1 MANALSFRSRRG
13 PMWFAGFGL
22 AMPLLVASLLSAA
35 AQAPAPAAPAP
46 NPQMVAA
53 QSAFDALPEAERRAI
68 QTDLI
73 WAGAFNGAVSGSFGP
88 LTFRGINTI
97 KAATRGAPDGILNPV
112 ERRALAQ
119 RAAAARDAAG
129 FRLIA
134 DERTG
139 ARIGI
144 PSKLLPK
151 RDVSPNGG
159 RWQSEDGRVTLDTST
174 TPPGGDT
181 LDILFERATSAVVQG
196 RKITY
201 KLLRPDFFVI
211 TGETATGKFYRRL
224 SSGPAGLRGFS
235 IGYDKALTPVVDPM
249 VIAIAASFE
258 PFPTGPMPAAAPAVA
273 SASGATP
280 APGSQ
285 PAVPPP
291 VARATERYG
300 AGLIVGDRLV
310 LTATA
315 AIDPCKALR
324 VGGRAAK
331 LRAKDDASGLALLD
345 VDGISGAAPGL
356 RGEALGEQAGLVL
369 VAYGNTGGQRAAM
382 ALPGQGVKVGSGAAV
397 FAPLQP
403 GQVGSPAFDR
413 QGRLAGLVTAD
424 PSDKFLVAGVA
435 PQRAYAVADGA
446 AIGPFLSK
454 AGVTLPTAAAA
465 VELSTGAVVDKA
477 GKAVLQIVCTL

>member
-1 MANALSFRSRRG
+1 MANALSFRSRCMARR
-13 PMWFAGFGL
+13 FAGLGL
-22 AMPLLVASLLSAA
+22 AVPFLAASLLCAA
-35 AQAPAPAAPAP
+35 AQVPAPAMPAP
-46 NPQMVAA
+46 NPQIAAA
-53 QSAFDALPEAERRAI
+53 QVAFDALPEAERKAI

-88 LTFRGINTI
+88 LTFRGINAI
-97 KAATRGAPDGILNPV
+97 KAATRGAPDGILTPA

-129 FRLIA
+129 FRLIS
-134 DERTG
+134 DERSG
-139 ARIGI
+139 VRIGI
-144 PSKLLPK
+144 PGKLLPK

-159 RWQSEDGRVTLDTST
+159 RWQSEDGRVTLDTSA

-181 LDILFERATSAVVQG
+181 LEALFERATSAAVQG

-201 KLLRPDFFVI
+201 KLLRPDFFVV
-211 TGETATGKFYRRL
+211 TGETASGKFYRRL

-235 IGYDKALTPVVDPM
+235 IGYDKALTQAVDPL

-258 PFPTGPMPAAAPAVA
+258 PFPTGSAPAAGPAVA
-273 SASGATP
+273 NSAP
-280 APGSQ
+280 APGI
-285 PAVPPP
+285 PAAQSAAPPA
-291 VARATERYG
+291 ARPTERYG
-300 AGLIVGDRLV
+300 AGLVVGDKLI
-310 LTATA
+310 LTAA
-315 AIDPCKALR
+315 AAVDPCKALR
-324 VGGRAAK
+324 VGGRPAK

-345 VDGISGAAPGL
+345 VDGVAGAVPGL

-382 ALPGQGVKVGSGAAV
+382 ALPGQGVRLTSGSAIY
-397 FAPLQP
+397 APLQP

-413 QGRLAGLVTAD
+413 QGRLAGVVTAD

-446 AIGPFLSK
+446 VIGPFLAK
-454 AGVTLPTAAAA
+454 AGVTLPSVAAAL
-465 VELSTGAVVDKA
+465 ELSTGAVVEKA
-477 GKAVLQIVCTL
+477 GKGVLQIVCTL

>member
-1 MANALSFRSRRG
+1 MANALSFRLRSTTMR
-13 PMWFAGFGL
+13 FAGLGL
-22 AMPLLVASLLSAA
+22 AVPLLAASLLSAQ
-35 AQAPAPAAPAP
+35 AQAPAAPAP

-53 QSAFDALPEAERRAI
+53 QAAFEALPEAERRAI

-97 KAATRGAPDGILNPV
+97 KAASKGTSDGILTPA
-112 ERRALAQ
+112 ERKALAQ

-144 PSKLLPK
+144 PMKLLPK
-151 RDVSPNGG
+151 RDVSPGGG
-159 RWQSEDGRVTLDTST
+159 RWQSEDGRVTLDTNA
-174 TPPGGDT
+174 TPPATDT
-181 LDILFERATSAVVQG
+181 LEAQFERATSAAVQG

-201 KLLRPDFFVI
+201 KLLRPDFFVV

-224 SSGPAGLRGFS
+224 SSGPAGLRGFT
-235 IGYDKALTPVVDPM
+235 IGYDKALTQAVDPL
-249 VIAIAASFE
+249 VIAIAASFD
-258 PFPTGPMPAAAPAVA
+258 PFPTGPMPAAGTAVAGPAPAQGTTA
-273 SASGATP
+273 A
-280 APGSQ
+280 
-285 PAVPPP
+285 PPP
-291 VARATERYG
+291 VAVRASERYG
-300 AGLIVGDRLV
+300 AGFVVGDRLV
-310 LTATA
+310 LTAKA
-315 AIDPCKALR
+315 AIEPCKAVN

-331 LRAKDDASGLALLD
+331 LRVKDDASGLALLD
-345 VDGISGAAPGL
+345 VDGVSAAAPGL
-356 RGEALGEQAGLVL
+356 RSEALGDQAGLVL

-382 ALPGQGVKVGSGAAV
+382 ALPGQGVKTGSGTAV
-397 FAPLQP
+397 YAPLQP

-435 PQRAYAVADGA
+435 PQRAHAMADGA
-446 AIGPFLSK
+446 AIAPFLSK
-454 AGVTLPTAAAA
+454 AGVSLPTAAAT

-477 GKAVLQIVCTL
+477 GKSVLQIVCTL

>member
-1 MANALSFRSRRG
+1 MANALSFRSLRMPVR
-13 PMWFAGFGL
+13 FAGLGL
-22 AMPLLVASLLSAA
+22 AVPFLAASLLSAA
-35 AQAPAPAAPAP
+35 AQAPAAPGP

-53 QSAFDALPEAERRAI
+53 QTAFDALPEAERKAI
-68 QTDLI
+68 QIDLI

-97 KAATRGAPDGILNPV
+97 KAATRGAPDGILNPA
-112 ERRALAQ
+112 ERRTLAQ

-144 PSKLLPK
+144 PGKLLPK

-181 LDILFERATSAVVQG
+181 LDILFERATSAAVQG

-201 KLLRPDFFVI
+201 KLLRPDFFVV

-235 IGYDKALTPVVDPM
+235 IGYDKALTPVVDPL

-258 PFPTGPMPAAAPAVA
+258 PFPTGPMPAAAPAIASAAGAVA
-273 SASGATP
+273 SAP
-280 APGSQ
+280 RSQ
-285 PAVPPP
+285 SAAPPP
-291 VARATERYG
+291 AARATERYG

-310 LTATA
+310 LTAVA

-324 VGGRAAK
+324 VGGKAAK
-331 LRAKDDASGLALLD
+331 LRAKDDASGLALLE
-345 VDGISGAAPGL
+345 VDGVAGGALPGL
-356 RGEALGEQAGLVL
+356 RGEALGDQAGLVL

-382 ALPGQGVKVGSGAAV
+382 ALPGQGVKISSGAAV

-446 AIGPFLSK
+446 AIGPFLGK